1 LANSAS
7 LLFPIGNAVYN
18 PITIANNTGSSDD
31 FSAKV
36 RDAVLEDGTTGIT
49 MRAPHV
55 GVTWDIDKSTA
66 NAGSGINMTVQW
78 ESSQERNSINSYRL
92 NHHNSSTP
100 AWEFASGTSA
110 TPSGSTT
117 KTMTHTGYTGAFSP
131 FAIGQD
137 VTPLPV
143 TLLTFEAEKR
153 GENALLTWT
162 TANETNNSHF
172 EVLKSLE
179 GQTWEKIGEVIGAGT
194 SYEQNSY
201 TFTDTRFQGL
211 AYYKLRQVDY
221 DGNFSYSPIRMLYSS
236 IGSVTSPSVV
246 YPNPSKGSINLQA
259 AEGSRYEVYDVLGK
273 LQSQGQVKGLQ
284 SIENLITG
292 VYTIKVITANQ
303 IEFLKVIVE

>member
-1 LANSAS
+1 
-7 LLFPIGNAVYN
+7 
-18 PITIANNTGSSDD
+18 
-31 FSAKV
+31 
-36 RDAVLEDGTTGIT
+36 

-55 GVTWDIDKSTA
+55 GVTWDINKSTA

-78 ESSQERNSINSYRL
+78 ESSQERNSINSYKL
-92 NHHNSSTP
+92 NHYNSSTP

-117 KTMTHTGYTGAFSP
+117 KTMTHTGYTGTFSP

-143 TLLTFEAEKR
+143 TLLTFEAEKS
-153 GENALLTWT
+153 GADALLTWT

-179 GQTWEKIGEVIGAGT
+179 GQTWEKIGEVTGVGT
-194 SYEQNSY
+194 SYQQNSY
-201 TFTDTRFQGL
+201 EYIDYQFAGY

-221 DGNFSYSPIRMLYSS
+221 DGNYSFSPIRMLSS
-236 IGSVTSPSVV
+236 SNGTVERPSVV

-273 LQSQGQVKGLQ
+273 LQNQGQVKGLQ
-284 SIENLITG
+284 SIENLSTG

-303 IEFLKVIVE
+303 IEFLKVVVE